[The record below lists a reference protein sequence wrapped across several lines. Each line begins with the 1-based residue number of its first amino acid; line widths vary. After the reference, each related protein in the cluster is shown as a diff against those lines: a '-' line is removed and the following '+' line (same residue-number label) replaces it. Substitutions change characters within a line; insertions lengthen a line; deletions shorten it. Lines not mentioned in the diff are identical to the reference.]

1 MFESMLKGNNV
12 CEMDT
17 KWATRL
23 LEKDII
29 DGKTCINQPHGI
41 VETLKAGDYRHLMVC
56 SPHFSVTGKHFVIF
70 KIFRIF
76 CLELFASL
84 TKAISFINVLIMG
97 Y

>member
-1 MFESMLKGNNV
+1 
-12 CEMDT
+12 MDT

-29 DGKTCINQPHGI
+29 DEKMCIHQPHII
-41 VETLKAGDYRHLMVC
+41 VETLKAGDYRHFMVC
-56 SPHFSVTGKHFVIF
+56 LPHFSVMGKHFVF

-84 TKAISFINVLIMG
+84 TKATSFTNVLMMG